1 MPSRASTVAA
11 LITASFAFGLG
22 FVAVKMALRGF
33 EPLLTAFIRF
43 VLGGAVLYLIWRLH
57 SRRQQRQVTRTELGR
72 LALLGFVSIT
82 VYIIPANL
90 GMDRTS
96 AGEAAIL
103 SGAIPVFVVIIN
115 AFTLRE
121 YSSVWQWVGVFVS
134 FAGII
139 GLVGLGARVG
149 HGTMLGDLLVLC
161 ASVALAV
168 YVLLARR
175 LLIERSALYVTTYQ
189 HLFGALFLAPAVVLE
204 AFVAGTR
211 TPTWPAV
218 GGIAYLAL
226 ASSVLGYLLF
236 NYALRFVQASRVSVF
251 INLMPVIAV
260 AGAYL
265 LLGERFTPGQ
275 MAAAAVVVLGVWLAN
290 KGCRASTCPP
300 SA

>member
-1 MPSRASTVAA
+1 M
-11 LITASFAFGLG
+11 
-22 FVAVKMALRGF
+22 
-33 EPLLTAFIRF
+33 
-43 VLGGAVLYLIWRLH
+43 
-57 SRRQQRQVTRTELGR
+57 
-72 LALLGFVSIT
+72 
-82 VYIIPANL
+82 
-90 GMDRTS
+90 
-96 AGEAAIL
+96 
-103 SGAIPVFVVIIN
+103 
-115 AFTLRE
+115 
-121 YSSVWQWVGVFVS
+121 
-134 FAGII
+134 
-139 GLVGLGARVG
+139 
-149 HGTMLGDLLVLC
+149 
-161 ASVALAV
+161 
-168 YVLLARR
+168 
-175 LLIERSALYVTTYQ
+175 
-189 HLFGALFLAPAVVLE
+189 VLE

-290 KGCRASTCPP
+290 QGCRASTCPP